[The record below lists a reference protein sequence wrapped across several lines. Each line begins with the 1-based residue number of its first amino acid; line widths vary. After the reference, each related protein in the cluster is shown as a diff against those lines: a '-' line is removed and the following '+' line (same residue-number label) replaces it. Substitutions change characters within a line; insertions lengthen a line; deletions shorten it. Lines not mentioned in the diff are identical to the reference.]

1 MLTQIVDVNW
11 KKNNPKK
18 IEIDTKIKK
27 RLNTYLGMWFEWFE
41 LIIAIAVLRRAIA
54 SVTNADVI
62 GTLVIGGAICAAVCI
77 GNGVQQNPWASIV
90 TALQWTTKK
99 GNLQ

>member
-1 MLTQIVDVNW
+1 MA
-11 KKNNPKK
+11 
-18 IEIDTKIKK
+18 
-27 RLNTYLGMWFEWFE
+27 YLGIWLEWFE

-62 GTLVIGGAICAAVCI
+62 GTLVIGGAICAAVGI

-90 TALQWTTKK
+90 TALRWTTKK
-99 GNLQ
+99 KNLQRNKKTKWRSMKMLRSNG

>member
-1 MLTQIVDVNW
+1 
-11 KKNNPKK
+11 
-18 IEIDTKIKK
+18 
-27 RLNTYLGMWFEWFE
+27 MWFEWFE

-77 GNGVQQNPWASIV
+77 GNGVQQNP
-90 TALQWTTKK
+90 
-99 GNLQ
+99 

>member
-1 MLTQIVDVNW
+1 MKNMK
-11 KKNNPKK
+11 KKNR
-18 IEIDTKIKK
+18 K
-27 RLNTYLGMWFEWFE
+27 RTADGVSYLGRWFEWFE

-90 TALQWTTKK
+90 TALRYTTKK
-99 GNLQ
+99 ENLQ

>member
-1 MLTQIVDVNW
+1 M
-11 KKNNPKK
+11 KNIIIGN
-18 IEIDTKIKK
+18 ELNA
-27 RLNTYLGMWFEWFE
+27 RLKMPYLGMWFEWFE

-77 GNGVQQNPWASIV
+77 GNGVQQNP
-90 TALQWTTKK
+90 
-99 GNLQ
+99 